1 MGASLFQPALLAG
14 IVIGVL
20 SALPIVSAGNCCCCM
35 WVVAGGALAAWL
47 LQQNSARPITIAEG
61 MLAGLAAGVVG
72 AVVAVPISLASQALL
87 GGLGMERDLLNRI
100 LENAQ
105 SLPPEMREALE
116 RARESSLTA
125 GGGVVRAV
133 VLFVFSLAVN
143 LVFAT
148 LGGVLGA
155 LFFRKG
161 PEISNW
167 GSPVEPPPP
176 PPPVPPSTI

>member
-1 MGASLFQPALLAG
+1 MRASLFQPALLAG

-35 WVVAGGALAAWL
+35 WVIGGGALAAWL
-47 LQQNSARPITIAEG
+47 LQQNSSRAITVAEG
-61 MLAGLAAGVVG
+61 MLAGMAAGIVG

-87 GGLGMERDLLNRI
+87 GGLGMERDFLNRV
-100 LENAQ
+100 LESAQ
-105 SLPPEMREALE
+105 SMPPEVRDALE
-116 RARESSLTA
+116 RARSSSLSA
-125 GGGVVRAV
+125 SGGVLR
-133 VLFVFSLAVN
+133 VLLLLVFSLAVN

-148 LGGVLGA
+148 LGGLVGA

-161 PEISNW
+161 PETSNW
-167 GSPVEPPPP
+167 GPPAEPPPP